1 MNGME
6 YFVAR
11 LRHWGVM
18 RAQLINLSAGSAG
31 KMGNLDFR
39 IKGLVLVGSAVL
51 ALGLTGCAL
60 STTATPVAANGQQF
74 NGHVHGG
81 LQPVRGATI
90 QLFAPGTSGYGTAA
104 VSLLTK
110 SVVTDQNGNFTI
122 TGDYTCPSASTPIY
136 MLVTGGNPGLAA
148 GTNNTALTLMGLL
161 GQCGTLGPSSYIVI
175 NELTT
180 VAGVWALTPFMV
192 DGTHIGTSP
201 TNVQGLLNAF
211 AIGADLVDIASGTSP
226 GHAPSIASIPTAEI
240 NTLADVISSCVNS
253 TGSVVSTSS
262 CGRLFTAAT
271 PPGGFAPT
279 DTLTAALDISRN
291 PGHNAGSIYTTVS
304 ASGPYQPTLGIA
316 PSDWTIAINYSSP
329 AFKTPNDLAIDS
341 QGNAWVVATAS
352 GSSSST
358 VSVVNWSGLQGNF
371 PQAGAT
377 YGHLALDP
385 YDDPW
390 LTNSL
395 ASNVV
400 ELTNSGTRA
409 TLNPFTGGGL
419 QGPGPLAFDGNGDVW
434 VANNGA
440 TMSKLNASGAPLSPS
455 TGWSTGGVSGATALA
470 LDTLGNAWVADSGGN
485 EITVLSSNG
494 VPLPD
499 SPYLG
504 GGLAQPYA
512 LAIDSTGGAWVANFK
527 DSDLSR
533 FSNSGSPIAGGPFAG
548 GGINAP
554 VGLALDGLGNVWLVN
569 SGSNG
574 VSEFLSSG
582 KAQSGAG
589 GYGSSALANPYRLAI
604 DRSGSVWVANLGGSS
619 TSAGLISQIVG
630 VAAPVVTPQS
640 LAIQNNALNQRP

>member
-1 MNGME
+1 
-6 YFVAR
+6 
-11 LRHWGVM
+11 M
-18 RAQLINLSAGSAG
+18 RDQLNYLSAEFIG
-31 KMGNLDFR
+31 KMGNLDSR
-39 IKGLVLVGSAVL
+39 IKGLALVGSAVL
-51 ALGLTGCAL
+51 ALGLTGCGL
-60 STTATPVAANGQQF
+60 STTATPVAVDGQQF
-74 NGHVHGG
+74 SGHVHGG
-81 LQPVRGATI
+81 QQPVSGATI
-90 QLFAPGTSGYGTAA
+90 QLFAPGSSGYGTAA

-110 SVVTDQNGNFTI
+110 TVVTDGGGNFSI

-136 MLVTGGNPGLAA
+136 MVVTGGNPGLAA
-148 GTNNTALTLMGLL
+148 GTNNKALVLMGLL

-180 VAGVWALTPFMV
+180 VSAVWALTPFMV
-192 DGTHIGTSP
+192 DATHIGTSP

-211 AIGADLVDIASGTSP
+211 AISADLVNIASGTSP
-226 GHAPSIASIPTAEI
+226 GNAPAIASIPTAEI
-240 NTLADVISSCVNS
+240 NTLGDVIASCVNS
-253 TGSVVSTSS
+253 DGSTVGTSS
-262 CGRLFTAAT
+262 CGRLFAAAT
-271 PPGGFAPT
+271 PPGGFTPT
-279 DTLTAALDISRN
+279 DTLTAALAISRN
-291 PGHNAGSIYTTVS
+291 PGHNAGSIYSTV
-304 ASGPYQPTLGIA
+304 AAVGPYQPTLGIA
-316 PSDWTIAINYSSP
+316 PSDWTISINYSSP
-329 AFKTPNDLAIDS
+329 SFKTPNDLAIDS
-341 QGNAWVVATAS
+341 QGNAWIVATAS
-352 GSSSST
+352 GASGST
-358 VSVVNWSGLQGNF
+358 VSVLNCNGLQGSF

-400 ELTNSGTRA
+400 ELTNSGNRA

-419 QGPGPLAFDGNGDVW
+419 QGPGPLAFDGYGNVW

-440 TMSKLNASGAPLSPS
+440 TISKLNASGAPLSPS
-455 TGWSTGGVSGATALA
+455 TGWATGGVSGATALA

-485 EITVLSSNG
+485 DITVLSNNG
-494 VPLPD
+494 VALPN

-512 LAIDSTGGAWVANFK
+512 VAIDSTGGAWVANFK
-527 DSDLSR
+527 NSDLSR
-533 FSNSGSPIAGGPFAG
+533 FSSSGSPIAGSPFAG

-582 KAQSGAG
+582 NPQSSAG

-619 TSAGLISQIVG
+619 TSAGMISQIVG